1 MTDPEVDIR
10 KAKQAAILLDDPLLK
25 EAFEA
30 LERVE
35 TKALISCPPDE
46 LIERRANV
54 TSIIRLRETLAQYS
68 LDAENAEKA
77 GQ

>member
-1 MTDPEVDIR
+1 
-10 KAKQAAILLDDPLLK
+10 
-25 EAFEA
+25 
-30 LERVE
+30 
-35 TKALISCPPDE
+35 LISCPPDE

-54 TSIIRLRETLAQYS
+54 TSIIRLRETLRAYIDRGKVAQYI